1 MNAKILFTAALCATT
16 MMSAPVF
23 AQDAEP
29 AASAQE
35 VAAMRAE
42 MKAMRA
48 EIAEMKAAQAKA
60 AATPAPASPPAAVP
74 SWKGAPQYDDKDKGF
89 SFKPKG
95 TIQVDA
101 GYVDI
106 PGNAGGTVGPVS
118 GAFGAAG
125 VNSNTLGFNSRL
137 RRAIIGAEG
146 SLPGG
151 FGYNVEFELSQ
162 SGVNYEDVILTY
174 QRKGSPLQIKLGYHY
189 PLSSLELMTSSK
201 NTSFMERAGN
211 TDAFGYTRRLGLS
224 ATYAKGAVSVAG
236 GLFSEDIANANF
248 NRTGWQAS
256 GRAIWAPKFGDAQ
269 LHFALNAQHRVAPR
283 DAQNVRYRQRPYT
296 QNTDQRFLDT
306 GRIAADGDDILG
318 VEIAGVQKSFH
329 FAAEAQKLWVR
340 GFNTPLTTFGPNN
353 GTGGAAAFLT
363 GDPSFFSGYGEI
375 GVFLTGET
383 RGYKGGRWE
392 RTKVLHPFDKG
403 GWGAFQINA
412 RVDYTDLQDSVGGGA
427 VVPGSLNYTNGGKQ
441 TGYGVS
447 VHWLPMDY
455 IKFVAQFTHVDVT
468 GGPAA
473 QAPFSTSTSAF
484 NFKDYASNVFALRA
498 QVDF

>member
-1 MNAKILFTAALCATT
+1 MAFKPVFAAALCAATFL
-16 MMSAPVF
+16 SAPVC
-23 AQDAEP
+23 AQSAETP
-29 AASAQE
+29 VSGEE

-60 AATPAPASPPAAVP
+60 AAAPAAAAALP
-74 SWKGAPQYDDKDKGF
+74 SWKGAPQYEDRDKGF

-101 GYVDI
+101 GYVEI
-106 PGNAGGTVGPVS
+106 PGNAAGTIGPVS

-151 FGYNVEFELSQ
+151 FGYNIEFELSQ
-162 SGVNYEDVILTY
+162 SGVNYEDVVLTY
-174 QRKGSPLQIKLGYHY
+174 QRKGSPVQLKLGYQF
-189 PLSSLELMTSSK
+189 PLSSLELMTSGK

-224 ATYAKGAVSVAG
+224 ATYAKGDVSIAT

-256 GRAIWAPKFGDAQ
+256 GRAIWAPKFRDAQ
-269 LHFALNAQHRVAPR
+269 LHLALNAQHRVSPR
-283 DAQNVRYRQRPYT
+283 DAQNVRYRQRPYS

-318 VEIAGVQKSFH
+318 IEVAGIQKSFH
-329 FAAEAQKLWVR
+329 VAAEAQKLWVR
-340 GFNTPLTTFGPNN
+340 GYNTPLTTFGPNN
-353 GTGGAAAFLT
+353 GTGGAAAFLIN
-363 GDPSFFSGYGEI
+363 DPSFFSMYSEVGL
-375 GVFLTGET
+375 FLTGET
-383 RGYKGGRWE
+383 RGYKSGRWD

-412 RVDYTDLQDSVGGGA
+412 RVDYTDLQDSVGGGI
-427 VVPGSLNYTNGGKQ
+427 VVPGSLNYANGGKQ

-447 VHWLPMDY
+447 LHWLPMDY
-455 IKFVAQFTHVDVT
+455 IKFAAQFTHVDVT

-473 QAPFSTSTSAF
+473 LAPFSASTAAF
-484 NFKDYASNVFALRA
+484 TFRDYAANVFALRA
-498 QVDF
+498 QLDF